1 VLAKPAAEFVLL
13 DMEHSGAGIDTI
25 KTQIAFARGAGIVPM
40 VRVPACL
47 HHLIAPVLDAGAM
60 GIMAPL
66 VENARAGAVL
76 GRTRA
81 ATRPLGRRGLAFRHG
96 ARRLQCRRRAREMDA
111 ANDAIVT
118 IALIESARGIEN
130 ARRYW
135 PRRDSTSRGSGT
147 TTCPTASSA
156 SSVRRT
162 ALRRR
167 GEAPACGLAGAA
179 KIPLGWL
186 VGTGEAARVA
196 VARGYRCICI
206 GHEVMVFRNALAREF
221 ADARKGDRTA
231 PRVALVRHHKTTR
244 RREHEQKRLIG
255 AAMSG
260 AAGLA
265 RAAAVVPS
273 AHAQTPAGTA
283 GVGTLDR
290 IIKDKKIRV
299 TAEVTSPPFGILD
312 RSNQPDGSE
321 IATARQLA
329 KDLGVELEL
338 VQVTAPQRIPA
349 LLAGRADVAIS
360 SLSITFDR
368 AKTVMFAP
376 PHGALSIVIAGAKK

>member
-1 VLAKPAAEFVLL
+1 
-13 DMEHSGAGIDTI
+13 M
-25 KTQIAFARGAGIVPM
+25 
-40 VRVPACL
+40 
-47 HHLIAPVLDAGAM
+47 
-60 GIMAPL
+60 
-66 VENARAGAVL
+66 N
-76 GRTRA
+76 
-81 ATRPLGRRGLAFRHG
+81 
-96 ARRLQCRRRAREMDA
+96 
-111 ANDAIVT
+111 
-118 IALIESARGIEN
+118 
-130 ARRYW
+130 
-135 PRRDSTSRGSGT
+135 RRD
-147 TTCPTASSA
+147 
-156 SSVRRT
+156 
-162 ALRRR
+162 
-167 GEAPACGLAGAA
+167 
-179 KIPLGWL
+179 
-186 VGTGEAARVA
+186 
-196 VARGYRCICI
+196 
-206 GHEVMVFRNALAREF
+206 
-221 ADARKGDRTA
+221 
-231 PRVALVRHHKTTR
+231 
-244 RREHEQKRLIG
+244 LIG

-265 RAAAVVPS
+265 AAAAVVPS
-273 AHAQTPAGTA
+273 ANAQTPPSATA

-376 PHGALSIVIAGAKK
+376 PHGALSIVIAGAKKVNIKSASDMAGKKIGLTRATLEEATVPGIAPSSAQIVYFDDIAATLQAMISGQVDAAGMSAFAAKSVADRNPKAEIENKFTVRTAYYGAAVRPGDFDLLQFLRTWVFLNKNNGTLATIYKKYTEVALVDLPLV